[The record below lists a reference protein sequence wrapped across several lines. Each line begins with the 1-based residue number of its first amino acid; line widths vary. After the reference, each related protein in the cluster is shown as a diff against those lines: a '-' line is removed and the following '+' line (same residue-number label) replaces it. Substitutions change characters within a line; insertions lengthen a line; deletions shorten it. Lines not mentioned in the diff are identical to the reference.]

1 MLRVID
7 QGTEFYFLPVLH
19 GNLEFA
25 QAVHQKLTE
34 IAPEAVAVEYPP
46 TLSEAILRGVKRLP
60 YLSVITYQEQDGTEV
75 YLIVEPVEPLIEA
88 VRFAI
93 EKGIPVFFVDLDLE
107 GYTGRKDPFPDTYL
121 VYRLGYER
129 YVEEVLKHEFQRLPQ
144 DESRELAMA
153 YGLKKL
159 SGRFSKVAFVGGLVH
174 IKPVAETLKRP
185 SLPTPF
191 ARTHREGIK
200 LFHLS
205 FEGSREVLSEV
216 GFLQGAY
223 EKARRE
229 GHLPLD
235 RLRLHEDLLAK
246 TCKAYEREFQEK
258 MSPRDLSVFRQ
269 FARNYA
275 LLSARLTPDFYQL
288 LVAARGVGGDDFAW
302 HLWEIGT
309 RYPYQQDVP
318 DLVPLD
324 LRLEDLM
331 KPHKKIRFFRRMK
344 PLHRKRLVPI
354 KKRPTERRY
363 GEWKETWRGGY
374 ICSFPPEDIV
384 IENFGREVMRRALR
398 VISEELKRVEPFTVS
413 MKDGPDIRETI
424 RRWHEGRIYVVD
436 APVATGKAGSV
447 VVIFDEDSPEVE
459 GRERYPWK
467 LTWHGEHDQE
477 SDMAFY
483 ATPPGE
489 VMVGPGISRCT
500 YGGFM
505 LTYPPMRVYDI
516 WEDPY
521 FDFARTKAEKLL
533 LAAIDYSLE
542 RYVVYVARRP
552 PTALAR
558 NFAAKQGKKVIYL
571 PLGSF
576 SPILLHRIR
585 TFHVLEGHHVRE
597 YADKYI
603 NPPSGKV

>member
-1 MLRVID
+1 MLRVIT
-7 QGTEFYFLPVLH
+7 QGTAFYLLPVLH
-19 GNLEFA
+19 GHLEFA

-34 IAPEAVAVEYPP
+34 IAPEAVAVEYPA
-46 TLSEAILRGVKRLP
+46 TLSEPLLRAVKRLP
-60 YLSVITYQEQDGTEV
+60 YLSVITYQERDSTEV
-75 YLIVEPVEPLIEA
+75 YLIVEPIEPLIEA
-88 VRFAI
+88 VRFAT
-93 EKGIPVFFVDLDLE
+93 ERGIPVFFVDLDLE
-107 GYTGRKDPFPDTYL
+107 GYPGREEVFPDSYL

-129 YVEEVLKHEFQRLPQ
+129 YVEEALKTEFRRLPQ
-144 DESRELAMA
+144 DERRELAMA

-174 IKPVAETLKRP
+174 MRPVAEALRQPTLPIPLER
-185 SLPTPF
+185 S
-191 ARTHREGIK
+191 HRKGLK

-205 FEGSREVLSEV
+205 FEGSREVLSEI
-216 GFLQGAY
+216 GFFQGAY
-223 EKARRE
+223 EEARRE
-229 GHLPLD
+229 GLLPLD
-235 RLRLHEDLLAK
+235 RLRLQEALLVKA
-246 TCKAYEREFQEK
+246 CKAYEREFREK
-258 MSPRDLSVFRQ
+258 ISPRALSVLRQ

-275 LLSARLTPDFYQL
+275 LLSARLTPNFYQL
-288 LVAARGVGGDDFAW
+288 LVAARGVGGDDFTW

-309 RYPYQQDVP
+309 RYPYQQEVP

-324 LRLEDLM
+324 LRLEDLL

-354 KKRPTERRY
+354 KTRPPEKRY
-363 GEWKETWRGGY
+363 GEWKEAWRGAY

-398 VISEELKRVEPFTVS
+398 VISEELRRVEPFTVS

-447 VVIFDEDSPEVE
+447 VVIFDEDPPQRG

-467 LTWHGEHDQE
+467 LTWHGEHAQE

-489 VMVGPGISRCT
+489 IVVGPGISRCT

-516 WEDPY
+516 WEDPF
-521 FDFARTKAEKLL
+521 FDFARTKAERLL
-533 LAAIDYSLE
+533 VAAIDYSLE
-542 RYVVYVARRP
+542 KYIVYVARRP

-558 NFAAKQGKKVIYL
+558 NFAARQGKKVVYL

-576 SPILLHRIR
+576 SPLLLHRIR
-585 TFHVLEGHHVRE
+585 NFHVLEGHHVRE

-603 NPPSGKV
+603 NPPLRRV